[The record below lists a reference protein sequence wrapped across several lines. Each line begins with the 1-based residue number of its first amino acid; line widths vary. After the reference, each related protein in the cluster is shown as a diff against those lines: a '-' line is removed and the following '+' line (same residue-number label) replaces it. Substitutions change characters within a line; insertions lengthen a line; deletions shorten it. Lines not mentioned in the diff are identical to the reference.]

1 MAELPSW
8 VDLGDHGI
16 WQRPAEKPTVGQF
29 FDQTWADAQRVSNQD
44 ANIRNYME
52 AFDAVND
59 RIRQATG
66 EALDNPM
73 AWSGGPIAAL
83 QAATAYSRQGVEQ
96 IDTVRDWRRRI
107 GELRTKHPDK
117 LPWDEIENEP
127 SRLAWEKM
135 RATREKTTEM
145 SEAIGMVEGSQVPLV
160 GKIPIA
166 GPILGTGPAFL
177 YNLAHSPRYTL
188 AQLGAGFGAQMTSPL
203 DATVN
208 LMSFGAG
215 GAAKSI
221 LRNAAINAAVNA
233 SGQALLSAP
242 KQISYREAGLPYGWE
257 VWANEVG
264 SAAVMGGVIDAMVRY
279 PARTLLRRYGR
290 DVPAGE
296 MFSKNTERA
305 GFFTDLPKTL
315 DLPERPPVRETENVS
330 RETWDKA
337 KAGDVEALREVA
349 TRTGAIEDP
358 AVKGALDYAELGGAI
373 DDAMIQRFRE
383 MGIDHGEGLRT
394 VATVM
399 ANPERFARVPEV
411 RSDGAPLL
419 REEGHQLM
427 ARNEAEVR
435 QVTAGLDARIAR
447 GVELGL
453 EAGLPSVVAAVRE
466 AVARVGADGPDKAR
480 AGFLEA
486 LAKASEAMGGPQRMA
501 DHIAIHGSTD
511 VLEVAAAMRRAPD
524 LVDKTV
530 PMGTDFAR
538 AAYAV
543 SKLAEDAFARVAAG
557 EVPAKIGELVA
568 NEVPPEH
575 QARVLDDLKKAAP
588 RSVQEARAMLDDLLP
603 SEQPRSEMPLDG
615 GAKVDDPAGPEAKA
629 QTERLVEEHAE
640 AIAEAEAPIKERK
653 KLESRIEDLKGEI
666 AKLEMEANEG
676 KLAAI
681 RDGDKLAAIAP
692 EPSKLSQLRRELL
705 DAENQLLALKAER
718 VADDPSALYRLVME
732 SAAVRRQRDLDDA
745 IRSALGFA
753 GRVLPEGTAVEVKPD
768 AQMIHVGKD
777 GTRYQLDATSDPRTG
792 EIALALHAL
801 DPAARIG
808 HEGVH
813 TLVTLGHISPEELAS
828 IAKAAREAGVFGNEA
843 KYREAYKDR
852 PNLEALIEEEAA
864 AHLIEAV
871 VAGKVKVDLP
881 ATLLDHIKAL
891 IERIRS
897 YLNGAG
903 FHTPEDVIHAILSGE
918 AARRTARD
926 AWMRKQDYSA
936 VAVKNEPLA
945 ALADGDALTIADK
958 IANIESASAALERL
972 PRNGRRPLNDA
983 YDLITSPS
991 VGRAIYYVVLKG
1003 KPLEDRRGNIKAIGR
1018 FDVKPAQRIDVAGVE
1033 VTNARVDE
1041 RHQRKGI
1048 ASAAY
1053 EAIANDMAD
1062 VGGLSPSPRDQL
1074 SPDAQSFWSK
1084 RLGHQMFAF
1093 AGERARTADHD
1104 ALAQAKRMEGD
1115 GKPRE
1120 AIWTE
1125 TGWFRGVDGKWRFE
1139 IDDSAFAATVRIRP
1153 SGYLDNLSSTL
1164 GMGGILRHDALV
1176 AAYPDLART
1185 RVVQTATTD
1194 RTFYGYGDKEFIDGK
1209 WRDAPEKT
1217 VQIGI
1222 PQYREEWLRG
1232 ARKGETADV
1241 NEPLPG
1247 NFEAVSLRSMGMH
1260 ELQHAAQGQE
1270 GFYLDGAS
1278 SSAVAQRSIAD
1289 YRRMANEVE
1298 ARTVQKRMDMTGAD
1312 RRARPPWL
1320 DYDVPEDQQ
1329 IVRFADGKSVSATEL
1344 NELKSGHS
1352 PRSGALFAINDDDG
1366 KIVAFPSRKMP
1377 EGYRPAEARDVEAV
1391 VMDALTRPALTAAE
1405 ILQAVR
1411 PISTF
1416 MTQRYGLTNMKMPI
1430 RDPHAYGNTV
1440 LAMARAFR
1448 SLEENIGQTPQWPA
1462 LGLYVRD
1469 RGMFRVFDDGYDVR
1483 GGIEIPVGASQKKIE
1498 DFFRDSGIWHTRR
1511 PPDND
1516 LFAIRTPLH
1525 DEMEFQDRM
1534 GMLADLARACR

>member
-96 IDTVRDWRRRI
+96 IDPVRDWRRRI

-145 SEAIGMVEGSQVPLV
+145 SEALGMVEGSQVPLV

-330 RETWDKA
+330 REAWDKA
-337 KAGDVEALREVA
+337 KAGDVEALRDVA
-349 TRTGAIEDP
+349 TKTGAIEDP

-383 MGIDHGEGLRT
+383 MGIDRGEGLRT
-394 VATVM
+394 LAQVM
-399 ANPERFARVPEV
+399 ANPERFARAPEE
-411 RSDGAPLL
+411 RPAGEPLL
-419 REEGHQLM
+419 REEAAQIM
-427 ARNEAEVR
+427 AKHEAEVR
-435 QVTAGLDARIAR
+435 QVTAGMDARIAR

-453 EAGLPSVVAAVRE
+453 EAGLPSVVAAVRD

-603 SEQPRSEMPLDG
+603 SERPRSEMPLDG
-615 GAKVDDPAGPEAKA
+615 GARVDDPAGPEAKA

-666 AKLEMEANEG
+666 AKLEMQANEG

-681 RDGDKLAAIAP
+681 RDEEVAA
-692 EPSKLSQLRRELL
+692 KLSQLRRELL

-718 VADDPSALYRLVME
+718 VADDPSALYKLVME
-732 SAAVRRQRDLDDA
+732 SAAVRRQRDLDEA
-745 IRSALGFA
+745 VRSALGFA
-753 GRVLPEGTAVEVKPD
+753 GRILPEGTKVEVRPD
-768 AQMIHVGKD
+768 ADMIHVGTD

-813 TLVTLGHISPEELAS
+813 TLVTLGHISPTELAML
-828 IAKAAREAGVFGNEA
+828 AKAAREAGVFGNES

-852 PNLEALIEEEAA
+852 PSFDALIEEEAA

-871 VAGKVKVDLP
+871 VAGKVKVNLP

-926 AWMRKQDYSA
+926 VWMRTGD
-936 VAVKNEPLA
+936 
-945 ALADGDALTIADK
+945 DG
-958 IANIESASAALERL
+958 
-972 PRNGRRPLNDA
+972 
-983 YDLITSPS
+983 
-991 VGRAIYYVVLKG
+991 
-1003 KPLEDRRGNIKAIGR
+1003 
-1018 FDVKPAQRIDVAGVE
+1018 Q
-1033 VTNARVDE
+1033 
-1041 RHQRKGI
+1041 
-1048 ASAAY
+1048 
-1053 EAIANDMAD
+1053 
-1062 VGGLSPSPRDQL
+1062 
-1074 SPDAQSFWSK
+1074 
-1084 RLGHQMFAF
+1084 
-1093 AGERARTADHD
+1093 
-1104 ALAQAKRMEGD
+1104 
-1115 GKPRE
+1115 
-1120 AIWTE
+1120 
-1125 TGWFRGVDGKWRFE
+1125 
-1139 IDDSAFAATVRIRP
+1139 
-1153 SGYLDNLSSTL
+1153 
-1164 GMGGILRHDALV
+1164 
-1176 AAYPDLART
+1176 
-1185 RVVQTATTD
+1185 
-1194 RTFYGYGDKEFIDGK
+1194 
-1209 WRDAPEKT
+1209 
-1217 VQIGI
+1217 
-1222 PQYREEWLRG
+1222 
-1232 ARKGETADV
+1232 
-1241 NEPLPG
+1241 
-1247 NFEAVSLRSMGMH
+1247 
-1260 ELQHAAQGQE
+1260 
-1270 GFYLDGAS
+1270 
-1278 SSAVAQRSIAD
+1278 
-1289 YRRMANEVE
+1289 
-1298 ARTVQKRMDMTGAD
+1298 
-1312 RRARPPWL
+1312 
-1320 DYDVPEDQQ
+1320 
-1329 IVRFADGKSVSATEL
+1329 
-1344 NELKSGHS
+1344 
-1352 PRSGALFAINDDDG
+1352 LFAIKDDDG

-1391 VMDALTRPALTAAE
+1391 VMDALTRPTLTAAE

-1462 LGLYVRD
+1462 LGLYVKD
-1469 RGMFRVFDDGYDVR
+1469 RGVFRVFDDGYDVR

-1498 DFFRDSGIWHTRR
+1498 DFFRDSGIWQARR

-1525 DEMEFQDRM
+1525 DEMELQDRM